1 MHDLPCVLVP
11 GGSTLPPTE
20 GEDLG
25 KVQTI
30 GARYANNEL
39 SLEDAS
45 RLGCRACG
53 SAGGGCQFLGTAGT
67 SQVVAEGLGL
77 ALPHT
82 ALAPSGEPVW
92 VEVGRQSA
100 KAVLALLKKG
110 ITIKD
115 IVTDKAIENA
125 MRFSADWLTGWIKLF
140 FGALAP
146 RQREQAQPRARS
158 AQIGAGPR
166 CRQGGGPPA
175 GRDAK
180 QQM

>member
-11 GGSTLPPTE
+11 GGSTLPPTD

-30 GARYANNEL
+30 GARYSNNEL
-39 SLEDAS
+39 SLEDAA

-100 KAVLALLKKG
+100 KAVMGLLKKG

-115 IVTDKAIENA
+115 IITDKAIENA
-125 MRFSADWLTGWIKLF
+125 MFS
-140 FGALAP
+140 
-146 RQREQAQPRARS
+146 
-158 AQIGAGPR
+158 R
-166 CRQGGGPPA
+166 CRVLPDCQFWVISAVGPTAAIRPLSIA
-175 GRDAK
+175 REAFSITRRCSS
-180 QQM
+180 